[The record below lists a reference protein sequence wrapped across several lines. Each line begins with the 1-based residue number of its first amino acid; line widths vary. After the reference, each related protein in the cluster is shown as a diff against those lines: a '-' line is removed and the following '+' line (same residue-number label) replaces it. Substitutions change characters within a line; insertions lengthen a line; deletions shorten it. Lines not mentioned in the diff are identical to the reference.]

1 MTLSPP
7 LDLPAAPLI
16 LVVEPDREECEQ
28 LSAALRAEAFEV
40 QSASDAQRAF
50 DLLREQRPD
59 LIVTT
64 CARPHV
70 DGVDFTR
77 RVRQD
82 PVVEDV
88 PIILVM
94 HKEGMQDVIRALDAG
109 ADDFVSRPYNL
120 PELMA
125 RIRVKLARP
134 PVPAR
139 RLTRDRR
146 TGILTGQALLA
157 PMEREMERARIT
169 GDSLMLGLLVF
180 EELPR
185 LRERYGAQLDSVIAR
200 QTLDV
205 LRELAGALTL
215 LSHNGRG
222 QFHVLAPNTTPEEA
236 MNRARG
242 AIQRLV
248 DHEFTYRGDRL
259 RLTPS
264 IGLAQYRPGLDAE
277 HLVGRA
283 ETAAR
288 YAAAHLDLQPVLYN
302 AQVHSRIQG
311 PSQKRFANL
320 RERLRLPT
328 QIVVVN
334 LLLVVIPFLLYSLL
348 GRLGHDISGA
358 AYIAVVA
365 SLLITAL
372 FILIEG
378 FLALN
383 PTQPPEQPA
392 SPYPPAS
399 AIIAA
404 YLPNEAATV
413 VETLEAFLRIDYP
426 AGLQVILAYNTP
438 RDLPVETAL
447 QDLARRDPRF
457 LPLRVAGSTSKAQN
471 VNAALAEVTGQ
482 FTAVFDAD
490 HHPDADS
497 FRRAWRWLSNGWD
510 VVQGHCFIRNG
521 DESWVARL
529 VAVEFESI
537 YAVSHPGRAKMHR
550 FGIFGG
556 SNGYWNTRLLRKI
569 RMHGSMLTEDIDS
582 ALRTV
587 EAGYKIANDPY
598 LISRELAPATLGALT
613 NQRLRWAQGW
623 FQVSLKHLPLGLRS
637 KHLSLRQKLG
647 FFHLLGWREFYP
659 ILSVQMFP
667 IIGYWLLAADRDVD
681 WTIPIFVL
689 TSVFTLSVGPWQALF
704 AYLRAEPTLRRRRSW
719 FWFYLVVGSVFY
731 TPYKNL
737 LAVVAQIK
745 EVRRERAWKVTPRSG
760 PAAQDKPS

>member
-1 MTLSPP
+1 M
-7 LDLPAAPLI
+7 I
-16 LVVEPDREECEQ
+16 EPDQTECEA
-28 LSAALRAEAFEV
+28 LSAALREEALEV
-40 QSASDAQRAF
+40 QSASNAQRAF
-50 DLLREQRPD
+50 ELLREHRPD

-70 DGVDFTR
+70 DGVEFTR
-77 RVRQD
+77 RVRRD
-82 PVVEDV
+82 PVLEDV

-109 ADDFVSRPYNL
+109 ADDFVSRPFNM
-120 PELMA
+120 PELLA

-146 TGILTGQALLA
+146 TGILTHQALIA
-157 PMEREMERARIT
+157 PMQREMDRARVT
-169 GDSLMLGLLVF
+169 GDPLMLASLVF

-185 LRERYGAQLDSVIAR
+185 LRQRYGTQLDSVVAR

-205 LRELAGALTL
+205 LREFAGSLTL
-215 LSHNGRG
+215 LSHNGQGR
-222 QFHVLAPNTTPEEA
+222 FHVLAPNTTPEEGLA
-236 MNRARG
+236 RAQ
-242 AIQRLV
+242 AVTQRLV
-248 DHEFTYRGDRL
+248 DHEFTYRGARL

-264 IGLAQYRPGLDAE
+264 IGLAQYRPGLDPE
-277 HLVGRA
+277 QFLGRA
-283 ETAAR
+283 DTAAQ
-288 YAAAHLDLQPVLYN
+288 YAAAHLDLQPVLYDP
-302 AQVHSRIQG
+302 QRHSRVQ
-311 PSQKRFANL
+311 PPRRKRFANL

-334 LLLVVIPFLLYSLL
+334 LLLVVIPFLLYALL
-348 GRLGHDISGA
+348 GRLGHDVSDV
-358 AYIAVVA
+358 AYLAVVIG
-365 SLLITAL
+365 LLVTAL

-383 PTQPPEQPA
+383 PTQPPERPGR
-392 SPYPPAS
+392 PYPPAS

-413 VETLEAFLRIDYP
+413 METLAAFLRMDYP

-438 RDLPVETAL
+438 RDLPVEAAL
-447 QDLARRDPRF
+447 QELARQDPRF
-457 LPLRVAGSTSKAQN
+457 LPLRVEGSTSKAQN
-471 VNAALAEVTGQ
+471 VNAALAEVTGE

-490 HHPDADS
+490 HQPDPDS

-537 YAVSHPGRAKMHR
+537 YAVSHPGRARMHH

-556 SNGYWNTRLLRKI
+556 SNGYWNTNLLRKI

-587 EAGYKIANDPY
+587 EAGHKIANDPY
-598 LISRELAPATLGALT
+598 LVSRELAPVTLGALT

-637 KHLSLRQKLG
+637 KHLTFRQKLG
-647 FFHLLGWREFYP
+647 FVHLLGWREFYP

-667 IIGYWLLAADRDVD
+667 IIGYWLLADDRQVD

-704 AYLRAEPTLRRRRSW
+704 AYLRAEPTLRRRRNW
-719 FWFYLVVGSVFY
+719 FWWYLLVASVFY

-745 EVRRERAWKVTPRSG
+745 EVRRERAWKVTPRTGQTTQEKTS
-760 PAAQDKPS
+760 